1 MHSALHEDL
10 CTEGAVLACQAWLR
24 RHGSHLA
31 DQGILT
37 VSRVVADEMGDM
49 PAVEHYLDTLDDDTV
64 DATADAL
71 VDLAVFMV
79 TTGVGE

>member
-10 CTEGAVLACQAWLR
+10 CAEGAMLACQAWRR

-31 DQGILT
+31 DESSLT
-37 VSRVVADEMGDM
+37 ISRVLADELGDM
-49 PAVEHYLDTLDDDTV
+49 SAVEHYLDTLDDDTV

-71 VDLAVFMV
+71 VDLALFMV